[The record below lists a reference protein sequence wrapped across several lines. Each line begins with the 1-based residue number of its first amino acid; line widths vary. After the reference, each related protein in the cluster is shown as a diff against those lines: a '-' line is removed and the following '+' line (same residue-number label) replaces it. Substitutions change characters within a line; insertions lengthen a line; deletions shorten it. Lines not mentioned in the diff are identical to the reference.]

1 MAGIYPKFRFFAN
14 CLEPIQSAYLLN
26 AVRLTPPTSPV
37 RAQIPL
43 ASSKSESNRALI
55 IDALTGFRCDLQNL
69 STARDTQTMIRL
81 LKSSDATADVLD
93 AGTTMRFLTAY
104 FAVTGQSKIMTGTP
118 RMCERPIGILVD
130 ALRTLGA
137 DITYLKNDGYPPL
150 QLNGFKPSDTNQA
163 HSGRLSI
170 RGDVSSQYISALL
183 MIAPM
188 LPQGLVLTLTGAI
201 GSRPYI
207 EMTIAQMVYFGAD
220 VQADWK
226 TNTITVAPK
235 PYVAHS
241 YAIESDW
248 SGASYWYSVA
258 ALSDDRVGGP
268 LTTEIE
274 LLGLK
279 EKSLQGDSAIVDI
292 MRPLGVEST
301 FTATGVRL
309 TKRPTE
315 SSLAWDFTDCPDL
328 AQTVA
333 VCAAVKGVR
342 LTLTGIESL
351 KIKETDR
358 VGALQAELKKIG
370 AELVEVEP
378 NHRYEVRTT
387 ERSEGEVKAAI
398 HTYDDHR
405 MAMAFAPVAMQRAI
419 VIQEPGVVA
428 KSYPSFWDDM
438 ARVVTVETLPDGT
451 KATV

>member
-1 MAGIYPKFRFFAN
+1 M
-14 CLEPIQSAYLLN
+14 N
-26 AVRLTPPTSPV
+26 AVRLLTPIAPT
-37 RAQIPL
+37 RATIPL

-55 IDALTGFRCDLQNL
+55 LDALTSFRCDLQNL

-81 LKSSDATADVLD
+81 LKSDDRTADVLD

-104 FAVTGQSKIMTGTP
+104 FAVTGQQKIMTGTP

-150 QLNGFKPSDTNQA
+150 QLNGFTYSDTNHVA
-163 HSGRLSI
+163 I

-183 MIAPM
+183 MIAPK
-188 LPQGLVLTLTGAI
+188 LPNGLVLHLTGAI

-207 EMTIAQMVYFGAD
+207 EMTIEQMRYFGAD
-220 VQADWK
+220 VTTDWDIP
-226 TNTITVAPK
+226 TITVAPK
-235 PYVAHS
+235 PYTPKP
-241 YAIESDW
+241 YAVESDW

-258 ALSDDRVGGP
+258 ALATDKQ
-268 LTTEIE
+268 TEIE

-279 EKSLQGDSAIVDI
+279 PKSLQGDSAIVAI
-292 MRPLGVEST
+292 MRSMGVVST
-301 FTATGVRL
+301 FTDRGVTL
-309 TKRPTE
+309 TKGPTE
-315 SSLAWDFTDCPDL
+315 PTLVWDFTDCPDL

-333 VCAAVKGVR
+333 VCAAMTGTV

-358 VGALQAELKKIG
+358 VLALQTELKKIG

-378 NHRYEVRTT
+378 NHRYEVRPLTAVHQA
-387 ERSEGEVKAAI
+387 SASADQIASI

-405 MAMAFAPVAMQRAI
+405 MAMAFAPVAMQREI
-419 VIQEPGVVA
+419 IIEEPRVVD

-438 ARVVTVETLPDGT
+438 ARVVTVEPIDEGT
-451 KATV
+451 KHPV